1 MRLPVSSSP
10 VRQVRPAPA
19 LLVLP
24 ALLLSACSGE
34 VSVGGGSSAI
44 TQDALEAEV
53 EGNMSGADV
62 DQFDVACEGRL
73 DAEVDAT
80 QDCLISFAGDGS
92 TTGVRLV
99 VTDVQGE
106 EVEFDQVL
114 FIPAEDVADG
124 VERFYVDQGF
134 TVDAV
139 TCAGELVGEEG
150 ETTTCQ
156 VESSADGDA
165 EVEATTTTVDGL
177 VVNFDLTVVS

>member
-1 MRLPVSSSP
+1 MRLSVPASLRPSSA
-10 VRQVRPAPA
+10 V
-19 LLVLP
+19 LLLP
-24 ALLLSACSGE
+24 ALLLLGACSGE
-34 VSVGGGSSAI
+34 VSVGGPAAI
-44 TQDALEAEV
+44 SQEVLETEV

-62 DQFDVACEGRL
+62 DQFDVACEGGL
-73 DAEVDAT
+73 EPEVDAT
-80 QDCLISFAGDGS
+80 QDCLISFSGDGS

-99 VTDVQGE
+99 VTDVQGD

-114 FIPAEDVADG
+114 FIPAEEVADG
-124 VERFYVDQGF
+124 VERFYADQGF
-134 TVDAV
+134 SVDAV
-139 TCAGELVGEEG
+139 TCDGELVGEEG